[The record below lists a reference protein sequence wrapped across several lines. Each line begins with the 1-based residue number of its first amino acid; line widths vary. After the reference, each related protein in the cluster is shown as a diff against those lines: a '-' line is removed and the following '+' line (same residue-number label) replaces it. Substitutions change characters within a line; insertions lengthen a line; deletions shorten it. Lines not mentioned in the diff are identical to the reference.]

1 MAKILS
7 YDIGTTGVKTC
18 LYSVDEKIDLIGAAS
33 EGYELYTF
41 PDGGAEQ
48 HADEWWDAICKST
61 KEVLAETGEDPASID
76 GITFCSQMQGLVLV
90 DEEGVPV
97 RHPMSYMDQRASEEM
112 KEGIGKGLKVAGMN
126 AEKLV
131 KSLLI
136 TGVVAGSVKD
146 PIWRYLWVKN
156 HEPENYERVYCWLD
170 VKEYIICR
178 MTGEFVMTEDSA
190 WSTMLYDTRRNSRGW
205 SSEICDLFG
214 IDEIHLPMV
223 IKTKEIAGRLREE
236 QAAELGLRAGTPVYG
251 GGGDASLIGVGAGCV
266 KAGDTHIY
274 CGTSGWVSTLVKRQK
289 VDTDNMIAAT
299 VGALDGLYN
308 YFAEMETAGKSLEWV
323 KDHLAK
329 DEIGVYLDKEDISG
343 SKETVYT
350 SLYDYLSGKTELLRA
365 VTEGVCYHL
374 RWMLE
379 CEDKKVKTS
388 QRIRFVGGGALSKV
402 TCQILADITGRTIET
417 VENPQNVGSAGAA
430 LTAAVGMKAVSSMDK
445 AAKLIQPTAVF
456 RPHEEL
462 KEIYDKNYEVF
473 KRLHRSNAK
482 NFEMLNS

>member
-156 HEPENYERVYCWLD
+156 HEPENFERVYCWLD
-170 VKEYIICR
+170 VKEYVICR

-214 IDEIHLPMV
+214 IDEIHQRQWVALV
-223 IKTKEIAGRLREE
+223 VVLHRVAETDCAGRPF
-236 QAAELGLRAGTPVYG
+236 QGAEVHQNLVFNTAR
-251 GGGDASLIGVGAGCV
+251 SVGCEPR
-266 KAGDTHIY
+266 
-274 CGTSGWVSTLVKRQK
+274 S
-289 VDTDNMIAAT
+289 
-299 VGALDGLYN
+299 
-308 YFAEMETAGKSLEWV
+308 
-323 KDHLAK
+323 
-329 DEIGVYLDKEDISG
+329 
-343 SKETVYT
+343 
-350 SLYDYLSGKTELLRA
+350 LLRI
-365 VTEGVCYHL
+365 
-374 RWMLE
+374 
-379 CEDKKVKTS
+379 K
-388 QRIRFVGGGALSKV
+388 RIDRLDETDRADRN
-402 TCQILADITGRTIET
+402 QIVL
-417 VENPQNVGSAGAA
+417 
-430 LTAAVGMKAVSSMDK
+430 LAVGRVVLFDDMRH
-445 AAKLIQPTAVF
+445 QPQIVF
-456 RPHEEL
+456 DQRFARRFISIFTQQPQQLSLPCGRQRRRERR
-462 KEIYDKNYEVF
+462 
-473 KRLHRSNAK
+473 RL
-482 NFEMLNS
+482 FEMQREKEQL

>member
-18 LYSVDEKIDLIGAAS
+18 LYTVADEIKLIGAAS

-41 PDGGAEQ
+41 PNGGAEQ
-48 HADEWWDAICKST
+48 HADEWWEAICKST
-61 KEVLAETGEDPASID
+61 KEVLEKTGEDPAAID

-90 DEEGVPV
+90 DEDGVPV

-156 HEPENYERVYCWLD
+156 HEPENFERVYCWLD

-205 SSEICDLFG
+205 SSEICELFG

-223 IKTKEIAGRLREE
+223 IKTTEIAGLLREE
-236 QAAELGLRAGTPVYG
+236 QALRDFRLGIDPCEEAKG
-251 GGGDASLIGVGAGCV
+251 G
-266 KAGDTHIY
+266 H
-274 CGTSGWVSTLVKRQK
+274 RQH
-289 VDTDNMIAAT
+289 D
-299 VGALDGLYN
+299 
-308 YFAEMETAGKSLEWV
+308 SR
-323 KDHLAK
+323 H
-329 DEIGVYLDKEDISG
+329 S
-343 SKETVYT
+343 
-350 SLYDYLSGKTELLRA
+350 R
-365 VTEGVCYHL
+365 
-374 RWMLE
+374 
-379 CEDKKVKTS
+379 
-388 QRIRFVGGGALSKV
+388 
-402 TCQILADITGRTIET
+402 
-417 VENPQNVGSAGAA
+417 SA
-430 LTAAVGMKAVSSMDK
+430 
-445 AAKLIQPTAVF
+445 
-456 RPHEEL
+456 
-462 KEIYDKNYEVF
+462 
-473 KRLHRSNAK
+473 
-482 NFEMLNS
+482 